1 MTAAAA
7 TTRRRGLRV
16 AMVGQRGVPATY
28 GGVERHVE
36 ELGSRLA
43 DMGHE
48 VIVYCRPGYTSDEV
62 DRHRGMEL
70 RRLVTPET
78 KHLEAIVHSA
88 EATVAAIHE
97 GVDIV
102 HYHAIGPGLVSPIPR
117 VGSRAKV
124 VQTVHGLDQQR
135 SKWGPLASSVLG
147 FGCWLSA
154 RVPDATVVVSRA
166 LQEHY
171 RAAYGRATT
180 YICNGVD
187 TRDAYVPAGATL
199 RRLRLRPGG
208 YVLFVGRLVPEKAPD
223 LLMRA
228 FARLPDDDL
237 RLVVAGGSS
246 FTADF
251 VWTLRTLAR
260 RDRRVLMPGYLHGAP
275 LAELYANA
283 AVFVLPSDV
292 EGMPLTLLEAASHG
306 VPVLASDI
314 APHVELLGAGGP
326 GRRIFRH
333 GDEDDLVRV
342 LASMLAQPEVELVGA
357 QETRVAVA
365 EEFSW
370 DRAADELS
378 ELYLSLVD
386 APAEPDEDATTT
398 IRVPDDVRV
407 SDDAVLDVRGEA
419 PTRRLAVMPTRGRSR

>member
-1 MTAAAA
+1 MTAAVASGPVRL
-7 TTRRRGLRV
+7 RRRGLRV

-36 ELGSRLA
+36 ELGARLTQ
-43 DMGHE
+43 MGHE
-48 VIVYCRPGYTSDEV
+48 VIVYCRPGYTPDESPS
-62 DRHRGMEL
+62 RHRGMEL
-70 RRLVTPET
+70 RHLVTPET

-124 VQTVHGLDQQR
+124 VQTVHGLDQTR

-147 FGCWLSA
+147 FGAWLSA

-166 LQEHY
+166 LQDHY
-171 RAAYGRATT
+171 RTAYGRATT

-199 RRLRLRPGG
+199 RRLRLRPGR

-228 FARLPDDDL
+228 FARLAGDDL

-246 FTADF
+246 FTDDY
-251 VWTLRTLAR
+251 VWTLRMLAR
-260 RDRRVLMPGYLHGAP
+260 CDRRVLMPGYLHGAP

-306 VPVLASDI
+306 IPLLASDI
-314 APHVELLGAGGP
+314 APHVEVLGAGGP
-326 GRRIFRH
+326 GRRVFRQ
-333 GDEDDLVRV
+333 GDEDDLLHALTTV
-342 LASMLAQPEVELVGA
+342 LAQPEVELVGA
-357 QETRVAVA
+357 QETRASVT

-370 DRAADELS
+370 DRAAAELND
-378 ELYLSLVD
+378 LYLSLVD
-386 APAEPDEDATTT
+386 GSGQVDAEETVT
-398 IRVPDDVRV
+398 IRLPDDVVPDDV
-407 SDDAVLDVRGEA
+407 VLDVRGAGAVSTE
-419 PTRRLAVMPTRGRSR
+419 RRR